1 MQWET
6 FTYIHTHTY
15 ASEYHNKQRDGVAG
29 GGQRW
34 AGWVGFN
41 LVVVGVGL
49 VVVVAERFAL
59 FIVVADRSQNII
71 EICQT
76 ARF

>member
-1 MQWET
+1 MGE
-6 FTYIHTHTY
+6 
-15 ASEYHNKQRDGVAG
+15 G
-29 GGQRW
+29 GG
-34 AGWVGFN
+34 GVVFGFN

-49 VVVVAERFAL
+49 VVAVAERFAL

>member
-1 MQWET
+1 MRVNIITNKET
-6 FTYIHTHTY
+6 VWGRRGRGSVF
-15 ASEYHNKQRDGVAG
+15 
-29 GGQRW
+29 
-34 AGWVGFN
+34 GFN

-49 VVVVAERFAL
+49 VVAVAERFAL

>member
-1 MQWET
+1 MRVNIITNKET
-6 FTYIHTHTY
+6 GERGRRVF
-15 ASEYHNKQRDGVAG
+15 
-29 GGQRW
+29 
-34 AGWVGFN
+34 GFN

-49 VVVVAERFAL
+49 VVAVAERFAL

>member
-1 MQWET
+1 MRVNIITNKET
-6 FTYIHTHTY
+6 GEWGSRVF
-15 ASEYHNKQRDGVAG
+15 
-29 GGQRW
+29 
-34 AGWVGFN
+34 GFN

-49 VVVVAERFAL
+49 VVAVAERFAL

>member
-1 MQWET
+1 MRVNIITNKET
-6 FTYIHTHTY
+6 GEWGRRVF
-15 ASEYHNKQRDGVAG
+15 
-29 GGQRW
+29 
-34 AGWVGFN
+34 GFN

-49 VVVVAERFAL
+49 VVAVAERFAL

>member
-29 GGQRW
+29 VGRDGR
-34 AGWVGFN
+34 GVGFN
-41 LVVVGVGL
+41 LVVVWVGL
-49 VVVVAERFAL
+49 VVVVVAERFAL

>member
-1 MQWET
+1 MRVNIITNKET
-6 FTYIHTHTY
+6 VWQGRG
-15 ASEYHNKQRDGVAG
+15 E
-29 GGQRW
+29 
-34 AGWVGFN
+34 VGRFWFN

>member
-29 GGQRW
+29 VRRF
-34 AGWVGFN
+34 GFN

>member
-1 MQWET
+1 MRVNIITNKET
-6 FTYIHTHTY
+6 GEWGRSVF
-15 ASEYHNKQRDGVAG
+15 
-29 GGQRW
+29 
-34 AGWVGFN
+34 GFN

-49 VVVVAERFAL
+49 VVAVAERFAL